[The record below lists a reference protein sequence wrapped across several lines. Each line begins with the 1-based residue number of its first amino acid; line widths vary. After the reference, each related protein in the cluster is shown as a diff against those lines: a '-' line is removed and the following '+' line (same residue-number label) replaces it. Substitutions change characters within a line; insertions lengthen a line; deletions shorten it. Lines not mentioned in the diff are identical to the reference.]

1 MVTTQRSWYLLTSR
15 PRQDA
20 LAEEQL
26 LKQEY
31 EVYRPLAQCLR
42 ARRGKMLSVVES
54 LFPRY
59 MFIHLDDGVEDNW
72 GPIRSTRGVVG
83 FVRFG
88 IRNLPPP
95 IPEKFILAL
104 KAAESQLAERAI
116 DLDRFHNGDVV
127 VIDNDGPFKGLP
139 AIFQHYDGEQRSVV
153 MLEILHKMTRLA
165 ISPADLRAAA

>member
-20 LAEEQL
+20 LAEEEL
-26 LKQEY
+26 LKQKY
-31 EVYRPLAQCLR
+31 EVYRPLAQRLHS
-42 ARRGKMLSVVES
+42 RRGKMLTVVES

-59 MFIHLDDGVEDNW
+59 MFIHLDNGVVDNW
-72 GPIRSTRGVVG
+72 GPIRSTRGVSG

-88 IRNLPPP
+88 IHNLPPP
-95 IPEKFILAL
+95 IPESFIIDL
-104 KAAESQLAERAI
+104 KAEENRLGERAI
-116 DLDRFHNGDVV
+116 DLDRFHNGDMV

-139 AIFQHYDGEQRSVV
+139 AIFQHYDGEQRSFV
-153 MLEILHKMTRLA
+153 MLEILHKMTKLA